1 MKQCFNSIRESAG
14 KCATWLQGIVAIG
27 AAVGAVFWWVYG
39 RDAFPRMNI
48 DMEVQGVAL
57 NDGRDLVRITMH
69 LNNTGRVLVHVRR
82 IKLKIHQVNPIRPD
96 DGTRHGEGLT
106 RTKLGNSFTWPVLV
120 DYECKRL
127 NMNIEPGEVDQFN
140 YECILD
146 GVPEAATVQVEI
158 FDSNKEN
165 DYGWSIS
172 KLIDI
177 SGNKLTHI
185 SVGNPPT
192 AE

>member
-1 MKQCFNSIRESAG
+1 
-14 KCATWLQGIVAIG
+14 
-27 AAVGAVFWWVYG
+27 
-39 RDAFPRMNI
+39 
-48 DMEVQGVAL
+48 
-57 NDGRDLVRITMH
+57 
-69 LNNTGRVLVHVRR
+69 
-82 IKLKIHQVNPIRPD
+82 
-96 DGTRHGEGLT
+96 
-106 RTKLGNSFTWPVLV
+106 V